1 MMGRFNN
8 EKTVP
13 TIHGTQY
20 QIRKKKG
27 GEKRVEFQ

>member
-13 TIHGTQY
+13 TIYGSQY
-20 QIRKKKG
+20 QIRERKG

>member
-1 MMGRFNN
+1 MGRFNN

-20 QIRKKKG
+20 QIRERKG
-27 GEKRVEFQ
+27 

>member
-1 MMGRFNN
+1 MGRFNN

-20 QIRKKKG
+20 QIRKKKDR
-27 GEKRVEFQ
+27 EKRVEFQ